1 MLGKD
6 EMGDLPEC
14 NFNYASVVGML
25 LHLTGHSHPELTFAV
40 SQCARFTHAPKR
52 SHELALIRIGQHLK
66 GCRDDCL
73 IMKPT
78 KLNEIQM
85 DVYVD
90 SDFLGLHG
98 KEKRSDPDNVRS
110 RAGYVIM
117 LNGAPIV
124 WCSRLIKDVC
134 LSTMMAEYYA
144 LSMALR
150 EVLPLRDLVQ
160 AMSSWSRHDW

>member
-6 EMGDLPEC
+6 EMGDTPEC

-25 LHLTGHSHPELTFAV
+25 LYLTGHTHPELTFAV
-40 SQCARFTHAPKR
+40 SQCARFTYAPKR
-52 SHELALIRIGQHLK
+52 SHELALIRIGQYLK
-66 GCRDDCL
+66 GCRDDGL

-98 KEKRSDPDNVRS
+98 KEK
-110 RAGYVIM
+110 M
-117 LNGAPIV
+117 LFGVNLHISIEPSQFH
-124 WCSRLIKDVC
+124 WYLFPTSYQLRL
-134 LSTMMAEYYA
+134 TMATPPT
-144 LSMALR
+144 LL
-150 EVLPLRDLVQ
+150 LI
-160 AMSSWSRHDW
+160 